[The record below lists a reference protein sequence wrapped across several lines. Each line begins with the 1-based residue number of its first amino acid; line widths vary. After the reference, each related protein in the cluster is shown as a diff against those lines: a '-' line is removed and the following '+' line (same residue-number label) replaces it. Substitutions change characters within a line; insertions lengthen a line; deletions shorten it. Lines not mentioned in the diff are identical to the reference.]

1 LKLLAT
7 AGHSQHGQ
15 ASETILALR
24 PVTLRH
30 KPDPDPD
37 SVSQFGPVAEEV
49 KKVDPALVVRD
60 PESDSRKTGEAN

>member
-1 LKLLAT
+1 M
-7 AGHSQHGQ
+7 
-15 ASETILALR
+15 R
-24 PVTLRH
+24 Y

-37 SVSQFGPVAEEV
+37 GVSQFGLVAEEV